1 LAEITKQEHMHAMLF
16 NSCNSCKKIGVINY
30 LNMKW
35 KTLSSKYISRH
46 KYFTARVDK
55 CEAGDG
61 KIIDEYFVVE
71 LPKTACALAI
81 TEDGKALM
89 VKQYRHPVEE
99 VLLELPGGFIDE
111 NELPEVAMARELME
125 ETGYEF
131 SSVEQVGIIAAN
143 PGVLNNYTVLFLA
156 RGGKKTGIQQL
167 DHNEDIEVVTIPMDQ
182 LKTLFLENKIVQSLH
197 VNCIFYALRKMGEI

>member
-1 LAEITKQEHMHAMLF
+1 
-16 NSCNSCKKIGVINY
+16 
-30 LNMKW
+30 MKW
-35 KTLSSKYISRH
+35 KILSSKYISRH

-55 CEAGDG
+55 CVAPNG

-89 VKQYRHPVEE
+89 VKQYRHPVED

-111 NELPEVAMARELME
+111 NESPEVAMARELRE

-131 SSVEQVGIIAAN
+131 SSMQHVGTIAAN
-143 PGVLNNYTVLFLA
+143 PGVLNNFTCLFLA
-156 RGGKKTGIQQL
+156 QGGRKTGEQHL
-167 DHNEDIEVVTIPMDQ
+167 DPNEEIEIIILPLPE
-182 LKTLFLENKIVQSLH
+182 LKKLFLENKILQSLH
-197 VNCIFYALRKMGEI
+197 ASCIFYALKEMGEI